1 MQGVDGP
8 TSELKTH
15 PTLLINSN
23 IMAKQYDD
31 FVKMI
36 GNTWNSSNHIKTKAD
51 FDKLK
56 HKVTLQLEDD
66 NEGGKE
72 S

>member
-1 MQGVDGP
+1 MSVRFYLPEVDGS

-31 FVKMI
+31 FVKVI
-36 GNTWNSSNHIKTKAD
+36 DTAWKSCTTIASKSE
-51 FDKLK
+51 FERLK
-56 HKVTLQLEDD
+56 DKVTLRLEGD
-66 NEGGKE
+66 K
-72 S
+72 